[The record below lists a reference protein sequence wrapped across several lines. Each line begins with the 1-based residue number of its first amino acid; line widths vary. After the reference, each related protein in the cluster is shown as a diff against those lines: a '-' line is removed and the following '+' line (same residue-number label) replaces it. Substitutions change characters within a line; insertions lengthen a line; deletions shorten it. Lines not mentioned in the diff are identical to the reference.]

1 MKINYL
7 FLIIFTLFLTACTT
21 IPQDSAPS
29 GNINATTIPNAKP
42 KTESKSQY
50 GNPSSYEVFGKH
62 YHVLNS
68 SKDYHATGIASWYGM
83 KFNGQFTSNREK
95 YSVYKMTA
103 AHKTLPIPSYVKVT
117 NLENGKHVIVRIN
130 DRGPFEKNRIIDLS
144 YVAAKKLGIV
154 ANGTGLV
161 RVDAI
166 NCGTKNNSIYLQ
178 VGAYRNITNAK
189 SMLQRLKNNINQPCR
204 IFTRQTNNL
213 HYVQIGPIN
222 NNLTAKHVIANLKSM
237 GLATPVMIF
246 HAA

>member
-21 IPQDSAPS
+21 TPQDSAPN

-50 GNPSSYEVFGKH
+50 GNPSSYEVFGRH

-95 YSVYKMTA
+95 YNVYKMTA

-130 DRGPFEKNRIIDLS
+130 DRGPFEKNRLIDLS
-144 YVAAKKLGIV
+144 YIAAKKLGIV

-166 NCGTKNNSIYLQ
+166 NCGIKNNSIYLQ
-178 VGAYRNITNAK
+178 VGAYHNLANAK
-189 SMLQRLKNNINQPCR
+189 QMQQRLKNISSPCH
-204 IFTRQTNNL
+204 IFSNKTNNL
-213 HYVQIGPIN
+213 HYVQIGPISN
-222 NNLTAKHVIANLKSM
+222 NSSAKHIIASLKSM
-237 GLATPVMIF
+237 GFPAPVMTF
-246 HAA
+246 HTV